1 MEFFQAILLIQCK
14 YSHNLNNVFPS
25 CSVRP
30 GCSKARG
37 IDAEARALRGLVTL
51 REMRV
56 IQLRADG
63 PGIAAVRGR
72 RADGGEVAYTA
83 AVRRGATEQHRTI
96 NNAILCHI

>member
-1 MEFFQAILLIQCK
+1 
-14 YSHNLNNVFPS
+14 
-25 CSVRP
+25 
-30 GCSKARG
+30 
-37 IDAEARALRGLVTL
+37 
-51 REMRV
+51 MRV

-72 RADGGEVAYTA
+72 RADGGEVAHTA